1 MNKNIFFLILFF
13 TSFLFAKESGKT
25 NTDIFDAFID
35 QQIKVEAKFY
45 DQNLSLDEKIK
56 IKKSQGKEYR
66 IFFLQYASNKKKNL
80 ARTNI
85 YRDEMDR
92 IQIRLNNNR
101 YLGNT
106 NAVMRDEILLK
117 NYTIRKEIRGM
128 LNDVMNQ
135 TGSHSGEYFSDKVNE
150 IIEKSY
156 AGQKPLD
163 TSIYQT
169 ADQNQSSRIV
179 ESLNAALQEHIY
191 LDNVAN
197 TFSSELVENT
207 TKIHHAA
214 RISNSKFLKF
224 VSSINES
231 PTGRK
236 LNSYLSSIDLDS
248 AKLILV
254 LSIMVFTIALN
265 YMLNFL
271 VGLFLRYRKLKEDD
285 IEYIHKHIL
294 NIFTMI
300 TSLVVIHFT
309 LVVFLG
315 IDSKSINISK
325 IFATLYVV
333 LVALLLYRITDTV
346 AYLRIEQMK
355 KSKILRN
362 EVINLTIK
370 VIHGFIITI
379 AIIAMLKIVG
389 VNLTA
394 LLSGLGIAGAAVAFA
409 AKDSIANIFGSVSIL
424 LGDVFEQGDWIET
437 KDVNGTVVEI
447 GLRATTIR
455 TFDNALISIPNFNL
469 SDTAVTNWSRRN
481 IGRRIKMSVGVTYES
496 DFDDIRKAIE
506 DIREMLN
513 SHPDIAQKATSGF
526 RVAREA
532 RLVSAEDFKGVKN
545 TILVYMDEFADSS
558 INILIYCFSR
568 TVNWMEW
575 LRVKED
581 VMYKIEEILRKNN
594 LEFAYPAI
602 MLHKSGQKEAVEMGA
617 SSSGTLP

>member
-1 MNKNIFFLILFF
+1 
-13 TSFLFAKESGKT
+13 
-25 NTDIFDAFID
+25 
-35 QQIKVEAKFY
+35 
-45 DQNLSLDEKIK
+45 
-56 IKKSQGKEYR
+56 
-66 IFFLQYASNKKKNL
+66 
-80 ARTNI
+80 
-85 YRDEMDR
+85 
-92 IQIRLNNNR
+92 
-101 YLGNT
+101 
-106 NAVMRDEILLK
+106 
-117 NYTIRKEIRGM
+117 
-128 LNDVMNQ
+128 
-135 TGSHSGEYFSDKVNE
+135 
-150 IIEKSY
+150 
-156 AGQKPLD
+156 
-163 TSIYQT
+163 
-169 ADQNQSSRIV
+169 
-179 ESLNAALQEHIY
+179 
-191 LDNVAN
+191 
-197 TFSSELVENT
+197 
-207 TKIHHAA
+207 
-214 RISNSKFLKF
+214 
-224 VSSINES
+224 
-231 PTGRK
+231 
-236 LNSYLSSIDLDS
+236 
-248 AKLILV
+248 
-254 LSIMVFTIALN
+254 
-265 YMLNFL
+265 
-271 VGLFLRYRKLKEDD
+271 
-285 IEYIHKHIL
+285 
-294 NIFTMI
+294 MI
-300 TSLVVIHFT
+300 TPLVVIHYT

-379 AIIAMLKIVG
+379 AIIAMLKIAG

-455 TFDNALISIPNFNL
+455 TFENALISIPNFNL

-496 DFDDIRKAIE
+496 DFGDIRKAIE

-513 SHPDIAQKATSGF
+513 NHPDIAQKATSGF